1 MPFRAA
7 RRKAPTA
14 AQLAAGRRAGELFE
28 EHGRM
33 VHALCR
39 LLLRDRVEA
48 EDATQQTFLSAYRSL
63 LTGVEIEDARAWLAT
78 IARNE
83 CFGRRRSRQHETVML
98 DDTAT
103 AGEDVETAVEQ
114 REEVEALAAAI
125 SDLPHSQRDAVVLR
139 EFYGLSYAEVAAA
152 LGVSGPAVESLLF
165 KGRRKLQA
173 KLSALRAAGAVA
185 FPVNLRDSLGQM
197 LPGFGGS
204 SAAALGGAKLVA
216 LPAYAKVAAVALLVA
231 GGGATVVETTSNHS
245 PSRSRR
251 ASTPAPASSAQANV
265 VRPSAVRWPLASVSP
280 AARPPAAHPRPVHQK
295 PVAASDTSKK
305 HDGVAAEPAARRGN
319 ADHAE
324 VSGVRKA
331 IGSQGHRK
339 PAVAA
344 SNGRALGTQKKEVKH
359 EKARKLPPGNR
370 VAEAVT
376 PGQGQGVTPGQGQ
389 GRAQGHQ
396 GDNGASNGNKGGGG
410 NPAGGRSPASGN

>member
-1 MPFRAA
+1 
-7 RRKAPTA
+7 
-14 AQLAAGRRAGELFE
+14 
-28 EHGRM
+28 
-33 VHALCR
+33 
-39 LLLRDRVEA
+39 
-48 EDATQQTFLSAYRSL
+48 
-63 LTGVEIEDARAWLAT
+63 
-78 IARNE
+78 
-83 CFGRRRSRQHETVML
+83 
-98 DDTAT
+98 
-103 AGEDVETAVEQ
+103 
-114 REEVEALAAAI
+114 
-125 SDLPHSQRDAVVLR
+125 
-139 EFYGLSYAEVAAA
+139 
-152 LGVSGPAVESLLF
+152 
-165 KGRRKLQA
+165 
-173 KLSALRAAGAVA
+173 
-185 FPVNLRDSLGQM
+185 
-197 LPGFGGS
+197 
-204 SAAALGGAKLVA
+204 
-216 LPAYAKVAAVALLVA
+216 
-231 GGGATVVETTSNHS
+231 
-245 PSRSRR
+245 
-251 ASTPAPASSAQANV
+251 
-265 VRPSAVRWPLASVSP
+265 
-280 AARPPAAHPRPVHQK
+280 VHQK